1 MNQLGRA
8 YLLGLGVA
16 RDSVE
21 AVQWFRKAADA
32 GNILAMESLGNAY
45 LDGVGVERNKS
56 EAERWFAKARQ

>member
-8 YLLGLGVA
+8 YLHGLGIA
-16 RDSVE
+16 RDPVE

-32 GNILAMESLGNAY
+32 GNVLAMINLGNAY
-45 LDGVGVERNKS
+45 LNGVGVERNKS